1 MEGFLEAVLNLG
13 SLALMIGGISSIF
26 APFFRFF
33 RSSGIVRQQMKWLAY
48 AAVLVLIL
56 GVLSIP
62 IWYLGGFSSP
72 ARLEASITLTNLVMM
87 LIAVTVATAVIGY
100 RLYDI
105 DVLINRTLVYSLM
118 TGAIVLI
125 YVIIVGAAGIAFQ
138 SQGNWLLT
146 LLATGLVAILFE
158 PIRDRLQRAVN
169 HLLYGQRDEPFEVM
183 AQLGQSLEQSLSPAS
198 VYPMIVRT
206 VARAMRLPYVAIQI
220 PDGRRRRTVEAYGTS
235 TNEPVSFDLTYQG
248 ETVGWLQVGPR
259 SPNEAFSPADKRLL
273 QNIALQAGAAVHNIR
288 LTDDLQ
294 RSRQQIVTSR
304 EEERRRLRRDLHDGL
319 GPSLASLGL
328 QAGVLRRLIRDNP
341 DAAVELAEEMQ
352 GDIRATIDD
361 IRRVVYAL
369 RPPALDDLGLV
380 PAIQVL
386 AAKLGRGNGQGQS
399 QNELQVQIEAPEE
412 LPPLPAAVEV
422 AAYRIIHEALTNV
435 VHHAGARC
443 AIVRIWLEEDLHI
456 VVEDDGVGLSGARA
470 GGMGLLSMR
479 ERTDEISGRFAIAG
493 RPAGGTIITVTLP
506 VRTA

>member
-1 MEGFLEAVLNLG
+1 M
-13 SLALMIGGISSIF
+13 
-26 APFFRFF
+26 
-33 RSSGIVRQQMKWLAY
+33 
-48 AAVLVLIL
+48 
-56 GVLSIP
+56 
-62 IWYLGGFSSP
+62 
-72 ARLEASITLTNLVMM
+72 
-87 LIAVTVATAVIGY
+87 
-100 RLYDI
+100 
-105 DVLINRTLVYSLM
+105 
-118 TGAIVLI
+118 
-125 YVIIVGAAGIAFQ
+125 
-138 SQGNWLLT
+138 
-146 LLATGLVAILFE
+146 
-158 PIRDRLQRAVN
+158 
-169 HLLYGQRDEPFEVM
+169 LYGQRDEPFEVM

-206 VARAMRLPYVAIQI
+206 VARAMRLPYVAIQV